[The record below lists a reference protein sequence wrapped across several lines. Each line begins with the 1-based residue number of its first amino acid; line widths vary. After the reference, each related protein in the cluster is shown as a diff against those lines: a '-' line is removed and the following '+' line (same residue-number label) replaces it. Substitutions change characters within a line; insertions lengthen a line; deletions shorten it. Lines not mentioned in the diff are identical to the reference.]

1 MESKNGNGNGNGL
14 IKKYQILKRGVCSPL
29 LIELLLQYLK
39 SSTIM
44 LQVNEKAVINS
55 LLSINLMQLLSVITQ
70 WEFISVYKIKTV
82 YSALNLF
89 LQKIRDCITNLRNK
103 SLISSFYGNS
113 IFLNV
118 DNKNELSTN
127 TNNIND
133 NIQENDQ
140 VINNDIKLV
149 ETDNSDN
156 HADFI
161 SNKEENIDNLIL
173 IDDEVMKKNKIQ
185 NRVETAIVDRIIEIK
200 NNDEDG
206 HENDNENEIH
216 NENENE
222 SDSQKES
229 LLDCE
234 EDNAI
239 ELLMQLSCVITSYI
253 GLLACSL
260 LQRQSHRQ

>member
-1 MESKNGNGNGNGL
+1 
-14 IKKYQILKRGVCSPL
+14 
-29 LIELLLQYLK
+29 
-39 SSTIM
+39 M

-140 VINNDIKLV
+140 VINNDIKLA
-149 ETDNSDN
+149 ETDNNDN
-156 HADFI
+156 YADFI
-161 SNKEENIDNLIL
+161 SNKEENKDNLIL

-185 NRVETAIVDRIIEIK
+185 NRVETAIVDRIIESK

-206 HENDNENEIH
+206 HENHTENEIHNENENEIH
-216 NENENE
+216 NENENENENE

-229 LLDCE
+229 LLDSE

-239 ELLMQLSCVITSYI
+239 ELLMQLSCMK
-253 GLLACSL
+253 
-260 LQRQSHRQ
+260 